1 MITCPRIHASFPL
14 YTSPEVLLP
23 WGVTTIWI
31 FSKLLVTSLTVMSTV
46 YVSDPV
52 VDDPTVTTSLDVEVQ
67 EVKGVAEV
75 QEMKG
80 DARSCS
86 SLRCAIARASARIAA
101 AELYFT
107 AYTKRGKTP
116 LEMIIINTSAMQV
129 STKVKPRWSLWI
141 GRVSIKATYL

>member
-1 MITCPRIHASFPL
+1 
-14 YTSPEVLLP
+14 VLLP

-31 FSKLLVTSLTVMSTV
+31 FFKLLLTGVTITSTV

-52 VDDPTVTTSLDVEVQ
+52 VVDPTVTTSLGDEVQ
-67 EVKGVAEV
+67 EV
-75 QEMKG
+75 KG

-129 STKVKPRWSLWI
+129 SIKVKP
-141 GRVSIKATYL
+141 A